1 MYKIFL
7 SLIFSPLFILKFP
20 LFFGDFEPQFILI
33 KKKECIE
40 IVKKYFKLQF
50 LDFYSTLLKFGG
62 YFGNS
67 HSSLRKCFHQSNT
80 WYSLYEYFSFS

>member
-33 KKKECIE
+33 KKKECID
-40 IVKKYFKLQF
+40 ISK
-50 LDFYSTLLKFGG
+50 
-62 YFGNS
+62 
-67 HSSLRKCFHQSNT
+67 
-80 WYSLYEYFSFS
+80 